1 MDRGGNAPPFLLQWF
16 NMIRMKNIFLACSLF
31 LCTLAASNPVETGH
45 ARASL
50 ITNLQ
55 DSQQESFY
63 VGVRL
68 EMQEGWHTYWENPGD
83 SGSPFEANWI
93 TDQGIIV
100 ENVQWPTPVTI
111 PYPPLMTFGYEGDV
125 VFPFKIFRAVDSNLT
140 QINVELDFLICADI
154 CIPERASLSLD
165 LSSATPN
172 PLLDTAIAK
181 LPTDFMQ
188 TQSFIDGENLKTR
201 FQSTR
206 AVETA
211 YLFPRQDDL
220 FVYMPSQELVQ
231 LSEDT
236 YEISVP
242 VLNTD
247 MGFFSGVLSINGE
260 GFQVEEEL
268 QSVSNMSLWQALLFA
283 LIGGLILNLMP
294 CVFPVISLK
303 VLSFVSM
310 GGDDNTKIRNHALSF
325 VGGVMST
332 FLSIATALIII
343 RSTGSMIG
351 WGYQLQSPAVV
362 GILTLIML
370 GIGLILLTNI
380 NFAAGLTTMGS
391 SVQSRNDYSGSF
403 FTGVLAVV
411 VASPCTAPFMGAA
424 IGYAL
429 LQPSFATLPIFLAL
443 GLGFAGPYLIL
454 ALKPEWISA
463 LPKPGAW
470 METLKQFFAFPMIAT
485 ALWLMWVF
493 MVQTSGDALILLL
506 ILGLMLGI
514 AIWMIATFKGRW
526 KWIGL
531 VVTLLVAVQIFNTL
545 PENTNELEVDASAE
559 KWSLA
564 IESDLQAQNQA
575 YLINFTAAWCITCQ
589 TNEKTAFA
597 RDRVKEYLKDQGIT
611 YVKADW
617 TNRNEDIAI
626 GLARYERT
634 GIPLYIFWKPGMH
647 GSKILP
653 AVLTEDLLIKS
664 MQ

>member
-1 MDRGGNAPPFLLQWF
+1 
-16 NMIRMKNIFLACSLF
+16 MKNVILVCSL
-31 LCTLAASNPVETGH
+31 LICSLVAANPVDTGH

-50 ITNLQ
+50 ITNIEN
-55 DSQQESFY
+55 STQESFY

-68 EMQEGWHTYWENPGD
+68 KMQDGWHTYWENPGD
-83 SGSPFEANWI
+83 SGSPFEANWKVSVG
-93 TDQGIIV
+93 TVV

-125 VFPFKIFRAVDSNLT
+125 VFPFKVFRSLDSPLEK
-140 QINVELDFLICADI
+140 ISLEFDFLICADI
-154 CIPERASLSLD
+154 CIPESASLTLD
-165 LSSATPN
+165 LSSATPS
-172 PLLDTAIAK
+172 LLLNEAVTN
-181 LPTDFMQ
+181 LPTNFIQ
-188 TQSFIDGENLKTR
+188 TNSSNDQESLKVT
-201 FQSTR
+201 FQSS
-206 AVETA
+206 EEIKSA
-211 YLFPRQDDL
+211 YLFPKQDNL
-220 FVYMPSQELVQ
+220 FVYTPSQKLVK
-231 LSEDT
+231 LHDDT

-242 VLNTD
+242 LLSSDIN
-247 MGFFSGVLSINGE
+247 FFSGILSLNGE
-260 GFQVEEEL
+260 GFQIEENL
-268 QSVSNMSLWQALLFA
+268 QSVSSMSLWQAILFA

-310 GGDDNTKIRNHALSF
+310 GGDDHAKIRTHALSF
-325 VGGVMST
+325 AGGVMST
-332 FLSIATALIII
+332 FISIATALLII
-343 RSTGSMIG
+343 RSSGSMIG
-351 WGYQLQSPAVV
+351 WGYQLQSPIVV

-370 GIGLILLTNI
+370 GIGLVLLTNI
-380 NFAAGLTTMGS
+380 NFAAGLTTLGS

-429 LQPSFATLPIFLAL
+429 LQPSFATLPIFIAL

-454 ALKPEWISA
+454 ALKPQWISA

-506 ILGLMLGI
+506 ILSLILGV
-514 AIWMIATFKGRW
+514 AVWMIATFKGRW
-526 KWIGL
+526 KWIGMIM
-531 VVTLLVAVQIFNTL
+531 TLITAFQIFNKL
-545 PENTNELEVDASAE
+545 PASSNEMKVDASAE
-559 KWSLA
+559 KWSLE
-564 IESDLQAQNQA
+564 IESEMQSQNQA

-589 TNEKTAFA
+589 TNEKTALA
-597 RDRVKEYLKDQGIT
+597 REKVKEYLAEENIT

-626 GLARYERT
+626 GLAKYKRT
-634 GIPLYIFWKPGMH
+634 GIPLYIFWKPGMR

-653 AVLTEDLLIKS
+653 AVLTEDSLIKS

>member
-1 MDRGGNAPPFLLQWF
+1 
-16 NMIRMKNIFLACSLF
+16 MKKFFLACSLLF
-31 LCTLAASNPVETGH
+31 CTLAYSNPVETGH

-83 SGSPFEANWI
+83 SGSPFDAQWNV
-93 TDQGIIV
+93 DQGIIV
-100 ENVQWPTPVTI
+100 ENVEWPTPVTI

-125 VFPFKIFRAVDSNLT
+125 VFPFKVFRVIDSNLSK
-140 QINVELDFLICADI
+140 INLEFDFLICADI
-154 CIPERASLSLD
+154 CIPEKASLSLD
-165 LSSATPN
+165 LS
-172 PLLDTAIAK
+172 TA
-181 LPTDFMQ
+181 LPDSLVDEAIKSLPVDFIQ
-188 TQSFIDGENLKTR
+188 TQSVVEGDHLKIK
-201 FQSTR
+201 FKSSQPVSN
-206 AVETA
+206 A
-211 YLFPRQDDL
+211 YLFPREDNL
-220 FVYMPSQELVQ
+220 FAYTPTQKWNR

-236 YEISVP
+236 YEIAVP
-242 VLNTD
+242 ILND
-247 MGFFSGVLSINGE
+247 EVGSFSGILRINDE
-260 GFQVEEEL
+260 GFQVKEEL
-268 QSVSNMSLWQALLFA
+268 ESAPSMSLWQAILFA

-310 GGDDNTKIRNHALSF
+310 GGNDNTKIRNHALSF

-332 FLSIATALIII
+332 FLSIAAALIII

-351 WGYQLQSPAVV
+351 WGYQLQSPIVV

-380 NFAAGLTTMGS
+380 NFAAGLTTLGS

-429 LQPSFATLPIFLAL
+429 LQPSFATLPIFIAL
-443 GLGFAGPYLIL
+443 GLGFAGPYLLL
-454 ALKPEWISA
+454 ALRPDWISA

-506 ILGLMLGI
+506 ILGLILAI

-526 KWIGL
+526 KWVGMLATFLAAI
-531 VVTLLVAVQIFNTL
+531 QMFNNL
-545 PENTNELEVDASAE
+545 PENTSELAADSSAE
-559 KWSLA
+559 QWSLA
-564 IESDLQAQNQA
+564 IESDLQAQDQA

-597 RDRVKEYLKDQGIT
+597 RDKVKEYLKNQDIT

-634 GIPLYIFWKPGMH
+634 GIPLYIFWKPGMP

-653 AVLTEDLLIKS
+653 AVLTEDILIKS

>member
-1 MDRGGNAPPFLLQWF
+1 
-16 NMIRMKNIFLACSLF
+16 MKNIFLACSLF
-31 LCTLAASNPVETGH
+31 LSILAASNPVETGH
-45 ARASL
+45 AKASL

-63 VGVRL
+63 IGVRL

-83 SGSPFEANWI
+83 SGSPFDATWEVA
-93 TDQGIIV
+93 QGVIV
-100 ENVQWPTPVTI
+100 ENVEWPTPITI

-125 VFPFKIFRAVDSNLT
+125 VFPFKVFRAIDSDLSSITVDFN
-140 QINVELDFLICADI
+140 FLICADI
-154 CIPERASLSLD
+154 CIPEKASLTLD
-165 LSSATPN
+165 LSSAIPN
-172 PLLDTAIAK
+172 FLVDEAIK
-181 LPTDFMQ
+181 NLPTDFVQ
-188 TQSFIDGENLKTR
+188 TQSVVEGDNLKIT
-201 FQSTR
+201 FNSSQPINS
-206 AVETA
+206 A
-211 YLFPRQDDL
+211 YFFPRQDNL
-220 FVYMPSQELVQ
+220 FAYAPTQQ
-231 LSEDT
+231 LISLGDNA
-236 YEISVP
+236 YEIAIP
-242 VLNTD
+242 VLSNEVD
-247 MGFFSGVLSINGE
+247 SFSGILSINGE
-260 GFQVEEEL
+260 GFQIEEKFK
-268 QSVSNMSLWQALLFA
+268 SSSSMSLWQAILFA

-310 GGDDNTKIRNHALSF
+310 GGDDNRKIRNHALSF

-343 RSTGSMIG
+343 RSSGSMIG
-351 WGYQLQSPAVV
+351 WGYQLQSPVVV

-380 NFAAGLTTMGS
+380 NFAAGLTTLGS

-443 GLGFAGPYLIL
+443 GLGFAGPYLLL
-454 ALKPEWISA
+454 ALKPDWISA

-506 ILGLMLGI
+506 LLGLILGI

-526 KWIGL
+526 KWIGML
-531 VVTLLVAVQIFNTL
+531 ATILAAAQIFNNL
-545 PENTNELEVDASAE
+545 PENTNGLVADSSAE
-559 KWSLA
+559 QWSLA
-564 IESDLQAQNQA
+564 IESDLQAQDRA

-597 RDRVKEYLKDQGIT
+597 RDKVKEYLSDQNIT

-617 TNRNEDIAI
+617 TNRNEEIAI

-634 GIPLYIFWKPGMH
+634 GIPCTFF
-647 GSKILP
+647 GSRGCWNQKFY
-653 AVLTEDLLIKS
+653 
-664 MQ
+664 QQC

>member
-1 MDRGGNAPPFLLQWF
+1 
-16 NMIRMKNIFLACSLF
+16 MKKFFLACSLLF
-31 LCTLAASNPVETGH
+31 CTLAYSNPVETGH

-83 SGSPFEANWI
+83 SGSPFDAQWNV
-93 TDQGIIV
+93 DQGIIV
-100 ENVQWPTPVTI
+100 ENVEWPTPVTI

-125 VFPFKIFRAVDSNLT
+125 VFPFKVFRAIDSNLSK
-140 QINVELDFLICADI
+140 INLEFDFLICADI
-154 CIPERASLSLD
+154 CIPEKASLSLD
-165 LSSATPN
+165 LS
-172 PLLDTAIAK
+172 TA
-181 LPTDFMQ
+181 LPDSLVDEAVKSLPADFIQ
-188 TQSFIDGENLKTR
+188 TQSVVEGDHLKIK
-201 FQSTR
+201 FKSSQPVSN
-206 AVETA
+206 A
-211 YLFPRQDDL
+211 YLFPREDNL
-220 FVYMPSQELVQ
+220 FAYTPTQKWNR

-236 YEISVP
+236 YEIAVP
-242 VLNTD
+242 VLND
-247 MGFFSGVLSINGE
+247 EVGSFSGILRINDE
-260 GFQVEEEL
+260 GFQVKEEL
-268 QSVSNMSLWQALLFA
+268 ESAPSMSLWQAILFA

-310 GGDDNTKIRNHALSF
+310 GGNDNTKIRNHALSF

-332 FLSIATALIII
+332 FLSIAAALIII

-351 WGYQLQSPAVV
+351 WGYQLQSPIVV

-370 GIGLILLTNI
+370 GIGLVLLTNI
-380 NFAAGLTTMGS
+380 NFAAGLTTLGS

-429 LQPSFATLPIFLAL
+429 LQPSFATLPIFIAL
-443 GLGFAGPYLIL
+443 GLGFAGPYLLL
-454 ALKPEWISA
+454 ALRPDWISA

-506 ILGLMLGI
+506 ILGLILAI

-526 KWIGL
+526 KWVGMLATFLAAIQ
-531 VVTLLVAVQIFNTL
+531 VFNNL
-545 PENTNELEVDASAE
+545 PENTSELAADSSAE
-559 KWSLA
+559 QWSLA
-564 IESDLQAQNQA
+564 IESDLQAQDQA

-597 RDRVKEYLKDQGIT
+597 RDKVKEYLKNQDIT

-634 GIPLYIFWKPGMH
+634 GIPLYIFWKPGMP

-653 AVLTEDLLIKS
+653 AVLTEDILIKS

>member
-1 MDRGGNAPPFLLQWF
+1 
-16 NMIRMKNIFLACSLF
+16 MKKIFLACSLF

-83 SGSPFEANWI
+83 SGSPFEARWSV
-93 TDQGIIV
+93 DQGVIV
-100 ENVQWPTPVTI
+100 ENVEWPTPVTI

-125 VFPFKIFRAVDSNLT
+125 VFPFKVFRAIDSGLSS
-140 QINVELDFLICADI
+140 ISLDFDFLICADI
-154 CIPERASLSLD
+154 CIPEKASLSLD

-172 PLLDTAIAK
+172 SLVDAAIAK
-181 LPTDFMQ
+181 LPTNFLD
-188 TQSFIDGENLKTR
+188 TQSVVEGDNLKIR
-201 FQSTR
+201 FKSSQPLTK
-206 AVETA
+206 A
-211 YLFPRQDDL
+211 YFFPRQDN
-220 FVYMPSQELVQ
+220 FFAYTATQELVS
-231 LSEDT
+231 LGDDA
-236 YEISVP
+236 YELAIP
-242 VLNTD
+242 VLKD
-247 MGFFSGVLSINGE
+247 EIAYFSGILSIDDS
-260 GFQVEEEL
+260 GFQIEEEL
-268 QSVSNMSLWQALLFA
+268 GSTAGMSLWQAILFA

-310 GGDDNTKIRNHALSF
+310 GGDDNSKIRNHALSF

-351 WGYQLQSPAVV
+351 WGYQLQSPVVV

-370 GIGLILLTNI
+370 GIGLVLLTNI
-380 NFAAGLTTMGS
+380 NFASGLTTIGS

-443 GLGFAGPYLIL
+443 GLGFAGPYLLL

-493 MVQTSGDALILLL
+493 MVQTSEDALILLL
-506 ILGLMLGI
+506 ILGLILGI

-526 KWIGL
+526 KWIGML
-531 VVTLLVAVQIFNTL
+531 VTLLAAVQIFNNL
-545 PENTNELEVDASAE
+545 PENSNGMVADASAE
-559 KWSLA
+559 QWSLN

-597 RDRVKEYLKDQGIT
+597 RDKVKEYIKEQNIT
-611 YVKADW
+611 YIKADW
-617 TNRNEDIAI
+617 TNRNEEIAI

-634 GIPLYIFWKPGMH
+634 GIPLYIFWKPGMP

-653 AVLTEDLLIKS
+653 AVLTEDLLLKS

>member
-1 MDRGGNAPPFLLQWF
+1 
-16 NMIRMKNIFLACSLF
+16 MKVMKKIFLACSLF
-31 LCTLAASNPVETGH
+31 LSILAASNPVETGH
-45 ARASL
+45 AKASL

-63 VGVRL
+63 IAVRL

-83 SGSPFEANWI
+83 SGSPFNAKWNVV
-93 TDQGIIV
+93 QGVIV
-100 ENVQWPTPVTI
+100 ENVEWPTPVTI

-125 VFPFKIFRAVDSNLT
+125 VLPFKVFRAIDSDLSAISVDF
-140 QINVELDFLICADI
+140 DFLICADI
-154 CIPERASLSLD
+154 CIPEKASLTLD
-165 LSSATPN
+165 LSSATLN
-172 PLLDTAIAK
+172 PLVDAAVQD
-181 LPTDFMQ
+181 LPTKILQ
-188 TQSFIDGENLKTR
+188 TQSVVDRDNLKII
-201 FQSTR
+201 FKSSQPINS
-206 AVETA
+206 A
-211 YLFPRQDDL
+211 YFFPRQDNL
-220 FVYMPSQELVQ
+220 FAYTPTQQ
-231 LSEDT
+231 LTSLGGNS
-236 YEISVP
+236 YEITVP
-242 VLNTD
+242 ILSDEVA
-247 MGFFSGVLSINGE
+247 FFSGILSINGE
-260 GFQVEEEL
+260 GFQIEEQFE
-268 QSVSNMSLWQALLFA
+268 STSGMSLWQAILFA

-310 GGDDNTKIRNHALSF
+310 GGNDNSKIRNHALSF

-351 WGYQLQSPAVV
+351 WGYQLQSPVVV

-380 NFAAGLTTMGS
+380 NFAAGLTTLGS

-443 GLGFAGPYLIL
+443 GLGFAGPYLLL

-463 LPKPGAW
+463 LPRPGAW

-506 ILGLMLGI
+506 LLGLILGI

-526 KWIGL
+526 KWIGML
-531 VVTLLVAVQIFNTL
+531 ATLLAAVQIFNNL
-545 PENTNELEVDASAE
+545 PENTSGLVTDSSAE
-559 KWSLA
+559 QWSLA
-564 IESDLQAQNQA
+564 IESDLQAQDQA

-597 RDRVKEYLKDQGIT
+597 RDKVKEYLKDQNIT
-611 YVKADW
+611 YIKADW
-617 TNRNEDIAI
+617 TNRNEEIAI

-634 GIPLYIFWKPGMH
+634 GIPLYIFWKPGML

-653 AVLTEDLLIKS
+653 AVLTEDLLIKA

>member
-1 MDRGGNAPPFLLQWF
+1 
-16 NMIRMKNIFLACSLF
+16 MKKFFLACSLLF
-31 LCTLAASNPVETGH
+31 CTLAYSNPVETGH

-83 SGSPFEANWI
+83 SGSPFDAQWNV
-93 TDQGIIV
+93 DQGIIV
-100 ENVQWPTPVTI
+100 ENVEWPTPVTI

-125 VFPFKIFRAVDSNLT
+125 VFPFKVFRAIDSNLSK
-140 QINVELDFLICADI
+140 INLEFDFLICADI
-154 CIPERASLSLD
+154 CIPEKASLSLD
-165 LSSATPN
+165 LS
-172 PLLDTAIAK
+172 TA
-181 LPTDFMQ
+181 LPDSLVDEAVKSLPADFIQ
-188 TQSFIDGENLKTR
+188 TQSVVEGDHLKIK
-201 FQSTR
+201 FKSSQPVSN
-206 AVETA
+206 A
-211 YLFPRQDDL
+211 YLFPREDNL
-220 FVYMPSQELVQ
+220 FAYTSTQKWNR

-236 YEISVP
+236 YEIAVP
-242 VLNTD
+242 VLND
-247 MGFFSGVLSINGE
+247 EVGSFSGILRINDE
-260 GFQVEEEL
+260 GFQVKEEL
-268 QSVSNMSLWQALLFA
+268 ESAPSMSLWQAILFA

-310 GGDDNTKIRNHALSF
+310 GGNDNTKIRNHALSF

-332 FLSIATALIII
+332 FLSIAAALIII

-351 WGYQLQSPAVV
+351 WGYQLQSPIVV

-380 NFAAGLTTMGS
+380 NFAAGLTTLGS

-429 LQPSFATLPIFLAL
+429 LQPSFATLPIFVAL
-443 GLGFAGPYLIL
+443 GLGFAGPYLLL
-454 ALKPEWISA
+454 ALRPDWISA

-506 ILGLMLGI
+506 ILGLILAI

-526 KWIGL
+526 KWVGMLATFLAAI
-531 VVTLLVAVQIFNTL
+531 QMFNNL
-545 PENTNELEVDASAE
+545 PENTSELAADSSAE
-559 KWSLA
+559 QWSLA
-564 IESDLQAQNQA
+564 IESDLQAQDQA

-597 RDRVKEYLKDQGIT
+597 RDKVKEYLKNQDIT

-634 GIPLYIFWKPGMH
+634 GIPLYIFWKPGMP

-653 AVLTEDLLIKS
+653 AVLTEDILIKS

>member
-1 MDRGGNAPPFLLQWF
+1 MNH
-16 NMIRMKNIFLACSLF
+16 MKHILLACSLF
-31 LCTLAASNPVETGH
+31 LCTLAVSNPEDTGH

-50 ITNLQ
+50 ITNLKN
-55 DSQQESFY
+55 SEQESFY
-63 VGVRL
+63 VGLRL

-83 SGSPFEANWI
+83 SGSPFDAKWTVNE
-93 TDQGIIV
+93 GIIV

-125 VFPFKIFRAVDSNLT
+125 VFPFKVFRSLDS
-140 QINVELDFLICADI
+140 ELESISLELNFLICADI
-154 CIPERASLSLD
+154 CIPESASLTLD
-165 LSSATPN
+165 LSSATPS
-172 PLLDTAIAK
+172 PLVNEAVK
-181 LPTDFMQ
+181 NLPTDFIR
-188 TQSFIDGENLKTR
+188 TTSQSDQENLR
-201 FQSTR
+201 VSFSFS
-206 AVETA
+206 EPIESA
-211 YLFPRQDDL
+211 YLFPKQEDL
-220 FVYMPSQELVQ
+220 FVYMPAQKLAQ
-231 LSEDT
+231 LNEET
-236 YEISVP
+236 YELTLP
-242 VLNTD
+242 LLNSEV
-247 MGFFSGVLSINGE
+247 GGFSGILSINGE
-260 GFQVEEEL
+260 GFQVEEDL
-268 QSVSNMSLWQALLFA
+268 QPASGMSLWQAILFA

-310 GGDDNTKIRNHALSF
+310 GGDDHVKIRNHALSF

-351 WGYQLQSPAVV
+351 WGYQLQSPVVV

-370 GIGLILLTNI
+370 GIGLVLLTNI
-380 NFAAGLTTMGS
+380 NFAAGMTTLGS
-391 SVQSRNDYSGSF
+391 GAQSRNDYSGSF

-443 GLGFAGPYLIL
+443 GFGFAGPYLIL

-470 METLKQFFAFPMIAT
+470 MDTLKQFFAFPMIAT

-506 ILGLMLGI
+506 VLSLILG
-514 AIWMIATFKGRW
+514 AAVWMIAIFKGRW
-526 KWIGL
+526 KWIGMIL
-531 VVTLLVAVQIFNTL
+531 TAIATFQIFNNL
-545 PENTNELEVDASAE
+545 PESSNTMNQDKSAE
-559 KWSLA
+559 RWSLA
-564 IESDLQAQNQA
+564 IESELQEQNQA

-597 RDRVKEYLKDQGIT
+597 RVGVKEYLAEQNIT

-617 TNRNEDIAI
+617 TNRNEEIAI

-634 GIPLYIFWKPGMH
+634 GIPLYIFWKPGMNA
-647 GSKILP
+647 SKILP

>member
-1 MDRGGNAPPFLLQWF
+1 
-16 NMIRMKNIFLACSLF
+16 MKKFFLACSLLF
-31 LCTLAASNPVETGH
+31 CTLAYSNPVETGH

-83 SGSPFEANWI
+83 SGSPFDAQWNV
-93 TDQGIIV
+93 DQGIIV
-100 ENVQWPTPVTI
+100 ENVEWPTPVTI

-125 VFPFKIFRAVDSNLT
+125 VFPFKVFRAIDSNLSK
-140 QINVELDFLICADI
+140 INLEFDFLICADI
-154 CIPERASLSLD
+154 CIPEKASLSLD
-165 LSSATPN
+165 LS
-172 PLLDTAIAK
+172 TA
-181 LPTDFMQ
+181 LPDSLVDEAVKSLPADFIQ
-188 TQSFIDGENLKTR
+188 TQSVFEGDHLKIK
-201 FQSTR
+201 FKSSQPVSN
-206 AVETA
+206 A
-211 YLFPRQDDL
+211 YLFPREDNL
-220 FVYMPSQELVQ
+220 FAYTPTQKWNR

-236 YEISVP
+236 YEIAVP
-242 VLNTD
+242 VLND
-247 MGFFSGVLSINGE
+247 EVGSFSGILRINDE
-260 GFQVEEEL
+260 GFQVKEEL
-268 QSVSNMSLWQALLFA
+268 ESAPSMSLWQAILFA

-310 GGDDNTKIRNHALSF
+310 GGNDNTKIRNHALSF

-332 FLSIATALIII
+332 FLSIAAALIII

-351 WGYQLQSPAVV
+351 WGYQLQSPIVV

-380 NFAAGLTTMGS
+380 NFAAGLTTLGS

-429 LQPSFATLPIFLAL
+429 LQPSFATLPIFIAL
-443 GLGFAGPYLIL
+443 GLGFAGPYLLL
-454 ALKPEWISA
+454 ALRPDWISA

-506 ILGLMLGI
+506 ILGLILAI

-526 KWIGL
+526 KWVGMLATFLAAI
-531 VVTLLVAVQIFNTL
+531 QMFNNL
-545 PENTNELEVDASAE
+545 PENTSELAADSSAE
-559 KWSLA
+559 QWSLA
-564 IESDLQAQNQA
+564 IESDLQAQDQA

-597 RDRVKEYLKDQGIT
+597 RDKVKEYLKNQDIT

-634 GIPLYIFWKPGMH
+634 GIPLYIFWKPGMP

-653 AVLTEDLLIKS
+653 AVLTEDILIKS

>member
-1 MDRGGNAPPFLLQWF
+1 MNH
-16 NMIRMKNIFLACSLF
+16 MKHILLACSLF
-31 LCTLAASNPVETGH
+31 FCTLAVSNPVDTGH

-50 ITNLQ
+50 ITNLEN
-55 DSQQESFY
+55 SEQESFY
-63 VGVRL
+63 IGLRL

-83 SGSPFEANWI
+83 SGSPFDAKWTVNE
-93 TDQGIIV
+93 GIIV

-125 VFPFKIFRAVDSNLT
+125 VFPFKVFRSLDS
-140 QINVELDFLICADI
+140 ELESISLEFDFLICADI
-154 CIPERASLSLD
+154 CIPESASLTLD
-165 LSSATPN
+165 LSSATPS
-172 PLLDTAIAK
+172 PLVNEAVK
-181 LPTDFMQ
+181 NLPTDFIR
-188 TQSFIDGENLKTR
+188 TTSQSDQENLRVSFSFSKPIE
-201 FQSTR
+201 S
-206 AVETA
+206 V
-211 YLFPRQDDL
+211 YLFPKQEDL
-220 FVYMPSQELVQ
+220 FVYMPAQKLAQ
-231 LSEDT
+231 LSEET
-236 YEISVP
+236 YELTLP
-242 VLNTD
+242 LLNSEV
-247 MGFFSGVLSINGE
+247 GSFSGILSINGE
-260 GFQVEEEL
+260 GFQVEEDL
-268 QSVSNMSLWQALLFA
+268 QPASGMSLWQAILFA

-310 GGDDNTKIRNHALSF
+310 GGDDHVKIRNHALSF

-351 WGYQLQSPAVV
+351 WGYQLQSPVVV

-370 GIGLILLTNI
+370 GIGLVLLTNI
-380 NFAAGLTTMGS
+380 NFAAGITTLGS
-391 SVQSRNDYSGSF
+391 GAQSRNDYSGSF

-443 GLGFAGPYLIL
+443 GFGFAGPYLIL

-470 METLKQFFAFPMIAT
+470 MDTLKQFFAFPMIAT

-506 ILGLMLGI
+506 VLSLILG
-514 AIWMIATFKGRW
+514 AAVWMIAIFKGRW
-526 KWIGL
+526 KWIGMIL
-531 VVTLLVAVQIFNTL
+531 TAIATFQIFNNL
-545 PENTNELEVDASAE
+545 PESSNTMNQDKSAE
-559 KWSLA
+559 RWSLA
-564 IESDLQAQNQA
+564 IESELQEQNQA

-597 RDRVKEYLKDQGIT
+597 RVGVKEYLAEQNIT

-617 TNRNEDIAI
+617 TNRNEEIAI

-634 GIPLYIFWKPGMH
+634 GIPLYIFWKPGMNA
-647 GSKILP
+647 SKILP

>member
-1 MDRGGNAPPFLLQWF
+1 
-16 NMIRMKNIFLACSLF
+16 MKHIFLAFSLF
-31 LCTLAASNPVETGH
+31 LSTLAVSNPVETGH

-55 DSQQESFY
+55 NSQQESFY

-83 SGSPFEANWI
+83 SGSPFEAKWNV
-93 TDQGIIV
+93 DEGVIV
-100 ENVQWPTPVTI
+100 ENVEWPTPITI

-125 VFPFKIFRAVDSNLT
+125 VFPFKVFRSLDLELSSISVDF
-140 QINVELDFLICADI
+140 DFLICADI
-154 CIPERASLSLD
+154 CIPEKASLTLD

-172 PLLDTAIAK
+172 VLVDEAIQK
-181 LPTDFMQ
+181 LPLKIIQ
-188 TQSFIDGENLKTR
+188 TESAVKGDGLKTK
-201 FQSTR
+201 FKFSQPIQD
-206 AVETA
+206 A
-211 YLFPRQDDL
+211 YLFPRQDNLFAYTPTQQLVSLGDDL
-220 FVYMPSQELVQ
+220 
-231 LSEDT
+231 
-236 YEISVP
+236 YEITVP
-242 VLNTD
+242 VLND
-247 MGFFSGVLSINGE
+247 EVASFSGILSIDGE
-260 GFQVEEEL
+260 GFQIEEEL
-268 QSVSNMSLWQALLFA
+268 ESSSSISLWQAILFA

-310 GGDDNTKIRNHALSF
+310 GGDDNSKIRNHALSF

-380 NFAAGLTTMGS
+380 NFASGLTTLGS

-443 GLGFAGPYLIL
+443 GLGFAGPYLLL
-454 ALKPEWISA
+454 ALKPQWISA

-506 ILGLMLGI
+506 LLGLILGI

-526 KWIGL
+526 KWIGML
-531 VVTLLVAVQIFNTL
+531 ATFLAAMQVFNNL
-545 PENTNELEVDASAE
+545 PENTGGMVADSSAE
-559 KWSLA
+559 EWSLD
-564 IESDLQAQNQA
+564 IESDLQAQDQA
-575 YLINFTAAWCITCQ
+575 YLINFTAAWCITS
-589 TNEKTAFA
+589 
-597 RDRVKEYLKDQGIT
+597 
-611 YVKADW
+611 
-617 TNRNEDIAI
+617 
-626 GLARYERT
+626 
-634 GIPLYIFWKPGMH
+634 PL
-647 GSKILP
+647 L
-653 AVLTEDLLIKS
+653 VE
-664 MQ
+664 

>member
-1 MDRGGNAPPFLLQWF
+1 
-16 NMIRMKNIFLACSLF
+16 MKKFFLACSLLF
-31 LCTLAASNPVETGH
+31 CTLAYSNPVETGH

-83 SGSPFEANWI
+83 SGSPFDAQWNV
-93 TDQGIIV
+93 DQGIIV
-100 ENVQWPTPVTI
+100 ENVEWPTPVTI

-125 VFPFKIFRAVDSNLT
+125 VFPFKVFRAIDSNLSK
-140 QINVELDFLICADI
+140 INLEFDFLICADI
-154 CIPERASLSLD
+154 CIPEKASLSLD
-165 LSSATPN
+165 LS
-172 PLLDTAIAK
+172 TA
-181 LPTDFMQ
+181 LPDSLVDEAVKSLPADFIQ
-188 TQSFIDGENLKTR
+188 TQSVVDGDHLTIKFKSSQPVSN
-201 FQSTR
+201 
-206 AVETA
+206 A
-211 YLFPRQDDL
+211 YLFPREDNL
-220 FVYMPSQELVQ
+220 FAYTPTQKWNR

-236 YEISVP
+236 YEIAVP
-242 VLNTD
+242 ILND
-247 MGFFSGVLSINGE
+247 EVGSFSGILRINDE
-260 GFQVEEEL
+260 GFQVKEEL
-268 QSVSNMSLWQALLFA
+268 ESAPSMSLWQAILFA

-310 GGDDNTKIRNHALSF
+310 GGNDNSKIRNHALSF

-332 FLSIATALIII
+332 FLSIAAALIII

-351 WGYQLQSPAVV
+351 WGYQLQSPIVV

-380 NFAAGLTTMGS
+380 NFAAGLTTLGS

-429 LQPSFATLPIFLAL
+429 LQPSFATLPIFVAL
-443 GLGFAGPYLIL
+443 GLGFAGPYLLL
-454 ALKPEWISA
+454 ALRPDWISA

-506 ILGLMLGI
+506 ILGLILAI

-526 KWIGL
+526 KWVGMLATFLAAI
-531 VVTLLVAVQIFNTL
+531 QMFNNL
-545 PENTNELEVDASAE
+545 PENTSELAADSSAE
-559 KWSLA
+559 QWSLA
-564 IESDLQAQNQA
+564 IESDLQAQDQA

-597 RDRVKEYLKDQGIT
+597 RDKVKEYLKNQDIT

-634 GIPLYIFWKPGMH
+634 GIPLYIFWKPGMP

-653 AVLTEDLLIKS
+653 AVLTEDILIKS

>member
-1 MDRGGNAPPFLLQWF
+1 
-16 NMIRMKNIFLACSLF
+16 MKKFFLACSLLF
-31 LCTLAASNPVETGH
+31 CTLAYSNPAETGH

-83 SGSPFEANWI
+83 SGSPFDAQWNV
-93 TDQGIIV
+93 DQGIIV
-100 ENVQWPTPVTI
+100 ENVEWPTPVTI

-125 VFPFKIFRAVDSNLT
+125 VFPFKVFRAIDSNLSK
-140 QINVELDFLICADI
+140 INLEFDFLICADI
-154 CIPERASLSLD
+154 CIPEKASLSLD
-165 LSSATPN
+165 LS
-172 PLLDTAIAK
+172 TALPDSLVDEAVK
-181 LPTDFMQ
+181 SLPTDFIQ
-188 TQSFIDGENLKTR
+188 TQSI
-201 FQSTR
+201 
-206 AVETA
+206 VEGDHLTIKFKSSQPVSNA
-211 YLFPRQDDL
+211 YLFPREDNL
-220 FVYMPSQELVQ
+220 FAYTPTQKWNR

-236 YEISVP
+236 YEIAVP
-242 VLNTD
+242 ILND
-247 MGFFSGVLSINGE
+247 EVGSFSGILRINDE
-260 GFQVEEEL
+260 GFQVKEEL
-268 QSVSNMSLWQALLFA
+268 ESAPSMSLWQAILFA

-310 GGDDNTKIRNHALSF
+310 GGNDNSKIRNHALSF

-332 FLSIATALIII
+332 FLSIAAALIII

-351 WGYQLQSPAVV
+351 WGYQLQSPIVV

-380 NFAAGLTTMGS
+380 NFAAGLTTLGS

-429 LQPSFATLPIFLAL
+429 LQPSFATLPIFIAL
-443 GLGFAGPYLIL
+443 GLGFAGPYLLL
-454 ALKPEWISA
+454 ALRPNWISA

-506 ILGLMLGI
+506 ILGLILAI

-526 KWIGL
+526 KWVGMLATFLAAI
-531 VVTLLVAVQIFNTL
+531 QMFNNL
-545 PENTNELEVDASAE
+545 PENTSELAADSSAE
-559 KWSLA
+559 QWSLA
-564 IESDLQAQNQA
+564 IESDLQAQDQA

-597 RDRVKEYLKDQGIT
+597 RDKVKEYLKNQDIT

-634 GIPLYIFWKPGMH
+634 GIPLYIFWKPGMP

-653 AVLTEDLLIKS
+653 AVLTEDILIKS

>member
-1 MDRGGNAPPFLLQWF
+1 
-16 NMIRMKNIFLACSLF
+16 MKKFFLACSLLF
-31 LCTLAASNPVETGH
+31 CTLAYSNPVETGH

-83 SGSPFEANWI
+83 SGSPFDAQWNV
-93 TDQGIIV
+93 DQGIIV
-100 ENVQWPTPVTI
+100 ENVEWPTPVTI

-125 VFPFKIFRAVDSNLT
+125 VFPFKVFRAIDSNLSK
-140 QINVELDFLICADI
+140 INLEFDFLICADI
-154 CIPERASLSLD
+154 CIPEKASLSLD
-165 LSSATPN
+165 LS
-172 PLLDTAIAK
+172 TA
-181 LPTDFMQ
+181 LPDSLVDEAVKSLPADFIQ
-188 TQSFIDGENLKTR
+188 TQSVVEGDHLKIK
-201 FQSTR
+201 FKSSQPVSN
-206 AVETA
+206 A
-211 YLFPRQDDL
+211 YLFPREDNL
-220 FVYMPSQELVQ
+220 FAYTSTQKWNR

-236 YEISVP
+236 YEIAVP
-242 VLNTD
+242 ILND
-247 MGFFSGVLSINGE
+247 EVGSFSGILRINDE
-260 GFQVEEEL
+260 GFQVKEEL
-268 QSVSNMSLWQALLFA
+268 ESAPSMSLWQAILFA

-310 GGDDNTKIRNHALSF
+310 GGNDNTKIRNHALSF

-332 FLSIATALIII
+332 FLSIAAALIII

-351 WGYQLQSPAVV
+351 WGYQLQSPIVV

-380 NFAAGLTTMGS
+380 NFAAGLTTLGS

-429 LQPSFATLPIFLAL
+429 LQPSFATLPIFIAL
-443 GLGFAGPYLIL
+443 GLGFAGPYLLL
-454 ALKPEWISA
+454 ALRPDWISA

-506 ILGLMLGI
+506 ILGLILGI

-526 KWIGL
+526 KWVGMLATFLAAI
-531 VVTLLVAVQIFNTL
+531 QMFNNL
-545 PENTNELEVDASAE
+545 PENTSELAADSSAE
-559 KWSLA
+559 QWSLA
-564 IESDLQAQNQA
+564 IESDLQAQDQA

-597 RDRVKEYLKDQGIT
+597 RDKVKEYLKNQDIT

-634 GIPLYIFWKPGMH
+634 GIPLYIFWKPGMP

-653 AVLTEDLLIKS
+653 AVLTEDILIKS

>member
-1 MDRGGNAPPFLLQWF
+1 
-16 NMIRMKNIFLACSLF
+16 MKKFFLACSLLF
-31 LCTLAASNPVETGH
+31 CTLAYSNPVETGH

-83 SGSPFEANWI
+83 SGSPFDAQWNV
-93 TDQGIIV
+93 DQGIIV
-100 ENVQWPTPVTI
+100 ENVEWPTPITI

-125 VFPFKIFRAVDSNLT
+125 VFPFKVFRAIDSNLSK
-140 QINVELDFLICADI
+140 INLEFDFLICADI
-154 CIPERASLSLD
+154 CIPEKASLSLD
-165 LSSATPN
+165 LS
-172 PLLDTAIAK
+172 TA
-181 LPTDFMQ
+181 LPDSLVDEAIKSLPVDFIQ
-188 TQSFIDGENLKTR
+188 TQSVVDGDHLTIKFKSSQPVSN
-201 FQSTR
+201 
-206 AVETA
+206 A
-211 YLFPRQDDL
+211 YLFPREDNL
-220 FVYMPSQELVQ
+220 FAYTPTQKWNR

-236 YEISVP
+236 YEIAVP
-242 VLNTD
+242 VLND
-247 MGFFSGVLSINGE
+247 EVGSFSGILRINDE
-260 GFQVEEEL
+260 GFQVKEEL
-268 QSVSNMSLWQALLFA
+268 ESAPSMSLWQAILFA

-310 GGDDNTKIRNHALSF
+310 GGNDNIKIRNHALSF

-332 FLSIATALIII
+332 FLSIAAALIII

-351 WGYQLQSPAVV
+351 WGYQLQSPIVV

-380 NFAAGLTTMGS
+380 NFAAGLTTLGS

-429 LQPSFATLPIFLAL
+429 LQPSFATLPIFIAL
-443 GLGFAGPYLIL
+443 GLGFAGPYLLL
-454 ALKPEWISA
+454 ALRPDWISA

-506 ILGLMLGI
+506 ILGLILGI

-526 KWIGL
+526 KWVGMLATFLAAI
-531 VVTLLVAVQIFNTL
+531 QMFNNL
-545 PENTNELEVDASAE
+545 PENTSELAADSSAE
-559 KWSLA
+559 QWSLA
-564 IESDLQAQNQA
+564 IESDLQAQDQA

-597 RDRVKEYLKDQGIT
+597 RDKVKEYLKNQDIT

-634 GIPLYIFWKPGMH
+634 GIPLYIFWKPGMP

-653 AVLTEDLLIKS
+653 AVLTEDILIKS

>member
-1 MDRGGNAPPFLLQWF
+1 MLPPFLLQWF
-16 NMIRMKNIFLACSLF
+16 NMKPMKHIFLACSLF
-31 LCTLAASNPVETGH
+31 LSTLAVSNPVETGH

-55 DSQQESFY
+55 SSLQESFY

-83 SGSPFEANWI
+83 SGSPFEAKWNV
-93 TDQGIIV
+93 DEGIIV
-100 ENVQWPTPVTI
+100 ENVEWPTPVTI

-125 VFPFKIFRAVDSNLT
+125 VFPFKVFRSLDSELSS
-140 QINVELDFLICADI
+140 INVDFDFLICADI
-154 CIPERASLSLD
+154 CIPEKASLTLD

-172 PLLDTAIAK
+172 VLVDEAIQQLPLKII
-181 LPTDFMQ
+181 Q
-188 TQSFIDGENLKTR
+188 TESVVEGDSLKTK
-201 FQSTR
+201 FKFSQPIQN
-206 AVETA
+206 A
-211 YLFPRQDDL
+211 YLFPRQDNLFAYTPTQQFISLGDDL
-220 FVYMPSQELVQ
+220 
-231 LSEDT
+231 
-236 YEISVP
+236 YEITVP
-242 VLNTD
+242 VLND
-247 MGFFSGVLSINGE
+247 EVASFSGILSINGD
-260 GFQVEEEL
+260 GFQIEEQLE
-268 QSVSNMSLWQALLFA
+268 SSPGMSLWQAILFA

-310 GGDDNTKIRNHALSF
+310 GGDDNSKIRNHALSF

-380 NFAAGLTTMGS
+380 NFASGLTTLGS

-443 GLGFAGPYLIL
+443 GLGFAGPYLLL
-454 ALKPEWISA
+454 ALKPQWISA
-463 LPKPGAW
+463 LPQPGAW

-506 ILGLMLGI
+506 LLGLILGI

-526 KWIGL
+526 KWIGML
-531 VVTLLVAVQIFNTL
+531 ATFLAAVQVFNNL
-545 PENTNELEVDASAE
+545 PENTSGMVADSSAE
-559 KWSLA
+559 QWSLD
-564 IESDLQAQNQA
+564 IESNLQAQDQA

-597 RDRVKEYLKDQGIT
+597 RDKVKEYLADQNIT
-611 YVKADW
+611 YIKADW
-617 TNRNEDIAI
+617 TNRNEEIAV
-626 GLARYERT
+626 GLAKYERT
-634 GIPLYIFWKPGMH
+634 GIPLYIFWKPGMP

-653 AVLTEDLLIKS
+653 AVLTEDMLIKA